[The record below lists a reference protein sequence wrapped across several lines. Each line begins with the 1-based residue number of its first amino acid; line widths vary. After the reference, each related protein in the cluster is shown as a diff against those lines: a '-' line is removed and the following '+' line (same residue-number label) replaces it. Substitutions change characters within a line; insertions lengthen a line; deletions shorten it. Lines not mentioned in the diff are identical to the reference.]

1 MAASQHVHRR
11 FVLAAAAAAAVGPAF
26 LPAGARAQANWP
38 SRPVKIVDPNSPCGS
53 TDVMARMIASK
64 LGPRLGQSMIVEN
77 RPGAGLALGTDAV
90 AKSPPDGHTLLLSST
105 AQATNA
111 AAGRKL
117 TYDYLKDFVPIGQ
130 IGATPLIIVVAAD
143 SPLKTMRDLIE
154 QGRARP
160 DQIRYSSSGIASM
173 SHIGMEL
180 LAAET
185 KAHFTH
191 VPYRG
196 VSLSIPDLLSGQVQ
210 CALGTVATYASLL
223 ESGKLRALAVASP
236 QRSPFLPNVPTT
248 AEAGVPGYVIE
259 FTWGLV
265 GPRGMPAEVIRR
277 LNTEL
282 NAVLAQTET
291 REFLARTASV
301 PTPMTPEEYGRV
313 NAFEVARWSKLI
325 RDANIRVE

>member
-1 MAASQHVHRR
+1 MGST
-11 FVLAAAAAAAVGPAF
+11 LWPGI
-26 LPAGARAQANWP
+26 AGAQAAWP
-38 SRPVKIVDPNSPCGS
+38 TRPLKIVDPNSPGGS
-53 TDVMARMIASK
+53 TDVMARMIGSK
-64 LGPRLGQSMIVEN
+64 LGPRLSQSVIVEN
-77 RPGAGLALGTDAV
+77 KPGAGLALGTEAV
-90 AKSPPDGHTLLLSST
+90 AKAPPDGYTLLLSST

-117 TYDYLKDFVPIGQ
+117 SYDFMKDLVPIGQ
-130 IGATPLIIVVAAD
+130 IGSTPLIIVVAAD
-143 SPLKTMRDLIE
+143 APIKTMRDLIE
-154 QGRARP
+154 QARAKR
-160 DQIRYSSSGIASM
+160 DVIRYSSSGIGSM

-185 KAHFTH
+185 KANLTH

-196 VSLSIPDLLSGQVQ
+196 VSLAIPDLLSGQVQ
-210 CALGTVATYASLL
+210 CALGTVATYSSLL

-248 AEAGVPGYVIE
+248 AEAGFPGYVIE

-265 GPRGMPAEVIRR
+265 GPRGIPADVVRR

-282 NAVLAQTET
+282 NAVLALPET
-291 REFLARTASV
+291 REFLARTAAV

-313 NAFEVARWSKLI
+313 NAFEVVRWTKLI
-325 RDANIRVE
+325 KDLNIRVE